1 MVGPNGA
8 GKSTFVRYL
17 LVPNLPASRVVNAD
31 EIAVDRWPEDPA
43 GHSYE
48 AAEIAAATRD
58 ALIDRRLPL
67 IAETVFSHPS
77 KLDLVQRA
85 GAAHYYVALH
95 VLLVP
100 ERLALERVRARVAS
114 GGHDVPVEKIR
125 ERYQRL
131 WVLVAAAVDAADEAT
146 FWDNSTHD
154 GPSVVAEFVVGLP
167 NGTPRWPRWTPEALT
182 NRWG

>member
-17 LVPNLPASRVVNAD
+17 LIPNLAGSRFVNAD
-31 EIAVDRWPEDPA
+31 EIAKDRWPENPA
-43 GHSYE
+43 GHAYE

-58 ALIDRRLPL
+58 ALIDRQHPL
-67 IAETVFSHPS
+67 IAETVFSHRS
-77 KLDLVQRA
+77 KLELVRRA
-85 GAAHYYVALH
+85 RAADYHVAVH
-95 VLLVP
+95 VLMVP
-100 ERLALERVRARVAS
+100 ERLAVERVRARVAA
-114 GGHDVPVEKIR
+114 GGHDVPVAKIR

-131 WVLVAAAVDAADEAT
+131 WALVAAAVDYADEAT

-167 NGTPRWPRWTPEALT
+167 NGTPRWPRWAPATLT
-182 NRWG
+182 SRWG

>member
-8 GKSTFVRYL
+8 GKSTFVRY
-17 LVPNLPASRVVNAD
+17 VTAPNLPGSRFVNAD
-31 EIAVDRWPEDPA
+31 EIARNRWPEDPA
-43 GHSYE
+43 AHSYE
-48 AAEIAAATRD
+48 AAEVAAATRD
-58 ALIDRRLPL
+58 ALIDRQVPL

-85 GAAHYYVALH
+85 RAADYYVALH
-95 VLLVP
+95 VLMVP
-100 ERLALERVRARVAS
+100 EHLAVERVRARVAS

-131 WVLVAAAVDAADEAT
+131 WDLVATAVDAADEAT

-167 NGTPRWPRWTPEALT
+167 NGTPRWPRWAPATLT
-182 NRWG
+182 SRWG